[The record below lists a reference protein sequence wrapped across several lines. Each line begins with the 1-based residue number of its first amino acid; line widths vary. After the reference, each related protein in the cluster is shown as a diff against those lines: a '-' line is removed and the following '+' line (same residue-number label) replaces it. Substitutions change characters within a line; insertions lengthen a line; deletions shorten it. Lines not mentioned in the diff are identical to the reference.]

1 MLTAMTPFNHA
12 MKSDQYYC
20 QLIKNPIFYW
30 KAMAK
35 YQDNKDFFSQ
45 EFIDLTT
52 KMLAFDPAE
61 RLSLEGVIKHP
72 WFKGKIAT

>member
-1 MLTAMTPFNHA
+1 
-12 MKSDQYYC
+12 
-20 QLIKNPIFYW
+20 
-30 KAMAK
+30 MAK
-35 YQDNKDFFSQ
+35 YQDDKDFFSK